1 VSDSVESRADLLL
14 GGPLGR
20 AMLAGLAGLDPLM
33 LLAAAGMPPPAG
45 VSFLEFS
52 SSGGLGARRRRLRR
66 RRDAHPDAGTWPKW
80 MNPGGDGAPA
90 IIGTAVAS
98 TLEESA
104 ERGGTPG
111 PEALP

>member
-1 VSDSVESRADLLL
+1 
-14 GGPLGR
+14 
-20 AMLAGLAGLDPLM
+20 MLAGLAGLDPLM

-52 SSGGLGARRRRLRR
+52 SSGGLGARRRLRR
-66 RRDAHPDAGTWPKW
+66 RRDAHPDAGTWPEW